1 MTYEVL
7 ARRLRPSVFSELI
20 GQDQTVRALTNALDS
35 GRLHHA
41 YLFTGTRGVGKTT
54 IARILAKCLNCEE
67 GVSSQPCGKCSAC
80 LGIKENSFIDLIEVD
95 AASRTGVDDTREL
108 LENTQYLP
116 SNGRFKVYLID
127 EVHMLSTASF
137 NALLKTL
144 EEPPD
149 HVKFLLATTD
159 PKKVPVTV
167 LSRCLQFQL
176 RNLSAQSISGYLE
189 GILNTEG
196 VDFESSAIEVIA
208 KNALGSVRDALSLT
222 DQAIAHGDGHVS
234 HDNVV
239 DMLGVVGRDEIDS
252 ILSALEVGSARQ
264 IIEFSSE
271 LAERNTNFSDLLKG
285 VIEALHALAVDC
297 SLGKTLDKNFT
308 SEELQLYY
316 QIALVGLRDINV
328 VPDERSGF
336 EMTMLRMLSFAPS
349 PVSSVPRRN
358 KNVND
363 SEASPLL
370 DDTQDVSDA
379 SSEDRS
385 SSAEPFQ
392 VMKEESEEPAVETAT
407 QESGFVL
414 HDQEIDWEQKIDE
427 MGLGGISRMIAENSV
442 VSKWQLPNIELVL
455 DSNHDALLSPQLTEE
470 LQEAICLGEG
480 REVSLKIETGVLEQE
495 TIAKKK
501 VKLEA
506 ERQARAEAVVK
517 DDPKITG
524 LLDEFEGELKEV
536 KPLD

>member
-67 GVSSQPCGKCSAC
+67 GVSSQPCGRCSAC
-80 LGIKENSFIDLIEVD
+80 IGIKENSFIDLIEVD

-176 RNLSAQSISGYLE
+176 RNLSAQSISSYLE

-196 VDFESSAIEVIA
+196 VTFDLAALEVIA

-239 DMLGVVGRDEIDS
+239 DMLGVVGRDEIES
-252 ILSALEVGSARQ
+252 ILSALEAGSAHQ

-285 VIEALHALAVDC
+285 VIEALHSLAVDC
-297 SLGKTLDKNFT
+297 SLGKHLDKNFT
-308 SEELQLYY
+308 AEELQLYY
-316 QIALVGLRDINV
+316 QIALVGLRDINI

-349 PVSSVPRRN
+349 PVSPVPSRA
-358 KNVND
+358 KNIDD
-363 SEASPLL
+363 SEALPSL
-370 DDTQDVSDA
+370 DDAQNFVEA
-379 SSEDRS
+379 SLKGQS
-385 SSAEPFQ
+385 S
-392 VMKEESEEPAVETAT
+392 SEEPSKVLEKENPEPAGKMTMKEP
-407 QESGFVL
+407 GLVL
-414 HDQEIDWEQKIDE
+414 HGQEIDWEQKIDE
-427 MGLGGISRMIAENSV
+427 MRLAGISRMIAENSIV
-442 VSKWQLPNIELVL
+442 VKWQLPNIELTL

-470 LQEAICLGEG
+470 LREAICLGEG
-480 REVSLKIETGVLEQE
+480 QEVSLKINSGVLEQE

-506 ERQARAEAVVK
+506 ERQARAEAMVK
-517 DDPKITG
+517 DDPNITG

>member
-196 VDFESSAIEVIA
+196 VDFDSAAIEVIA

-252 ILSALEVGSARQ
+252 ILSALEAGSARQ

-308 SEELQLYY
+308 PEELQLYY

-349 PVSSVPRRN
+349 PFSSVPSRN

-363 SEASPLL
+363 SEASPSL
-370 DDTQDVSDA
+370 DDTQDFSDA
-379 SSEDRS
+379 SLGAT
-385 SSAEPFQ
+385 SSAEPSQ
-392 VMKEESEEPAVETAT
+392 VLKEELGGRASETST
-407 QESGFVL
+407 QETGFVS

-442 VSKWQLPNIELVL
+442 VSKWQLPNIKLIL

-506 ERQARAEAVVK
+506 EMQASAEAVVK